1 MTALAQ
7 SLQTVFKIKDQV
19 AEVAEADNN
28 HPSSTPDGNTM
39 DKLHAAST
47 VLQSAADEM
56 LQPMDQMLTDEA
68 AKWDDSSEKID
79 DATTEDDISF
89 VCPSAWTGMI
99 THLPNLPPRDIV
111 KQLSSIAQQGLLIAP
126 KEKHKGIA
134 NKRTIFERLQAS
146 SSKTE
151 HDPRTWGLDPV
162 AFIPSLNC
170 CGRVVTI
177 FEQAGTHWLV
187 APQPDNEEERLRQ
200 IHRVATDTY
209 KLNMQ
214 VVTPS
219 SKCQI
224 GTGAAWDIGT
234 SAKGKPI
241 TNHIASDVHML
252 PGHNLLPVEMP
263 THTTGDSNLET
274 FLCNVSKVLSAEAAI
289 GVGADVL
296 ADSRRVQSILHFL
309 CLLKSR
315 TESMNQSLLRASALQ
330 DPLHRW
336 KKAGHEGIRET
347 VNDLLKEMLCVKAKK
362 GNAW

>member
-1 MTALAQ
+1 MDDRGSELEFGEAIDDAEHLLIANEVSRVVRQLLLKLGWTDSDKSCLVAEHKSMTALAQ

-68 AKWDDSSEKID
+68 SKWDDSSEKID

-89 VCPSAWTGMI
+89 VCPSAWPSMI

-126 KEKHKGIA
+126 NEKHKGIA

-263 THTTGDSNLET
+263 THTTDDSNLKT
-274 FLCNVSKVLSAEAAI
+274 FLRNANKVFQLKLPLVSELRCWQTRGDFNRFYISSA
-289 GVGADVL
+289 
-296 ADSRRVQSILHFL
+296 S
-309 CLLKSR
+309 
-315 TESMNQSLLRASALQ
+315 
-330 DPLHRW
+330 
-336 KKAGHEGIRET
+336 
-347 VNDLLKEMLCVKAKK
+347 
-362 GNAW
+362 